1 MYTKTVLVVVEDA
14 DVRATLV
21 DALRSS
27 GYGVFEAS
35 AGMKAVESASL
46 HRPDLVLMDLDLK
59 DGPDGWTTIKF
70 LSDSARTE
78 SIPVV
83 VLSERTRDGDLRRA
97 ALLGCRALVA
107 KTDPAAAVAASRAV
121 LGPPRGDVAPETPK
135 GVIRRRYRRS
145 PVSAA

>member
-14 DVRATLV
+14 DVRATLA

-27 GYGVFEAS
+27 GYGVFEARG
-35 AGMKAVESASL
+35 GMEAVETSSL
-46 HRPDLVLMDLDLK
+46 QGPDLVLIDLDLE
-59 DGPDGWTTIKF
+59 DGVDGWTAVKF
-70 LSDSARTE
+70 LGESARTE

-83 VLSERTRDGDLRRA
+83 VLSEGNRDGDLRRA

-107 KTDPAAAVAASRAV
+107 RTDPAAAVAAARAV
-121 LGPPRGDVAPETPK
+121 LGAPMADVAPETPS
-135 GVIRRRYRRS
+135 GVIRRRYRRR